1 VSTKTMKTDRTAA
14 ALAAKHAA
22 LQRVVKE
29 MGSVLIAYSG
39 GVDSS
44 LLLKVAA
51 DTLGGNVFAVTGTSE
66 TYTPRE
72 LRDAKELVASLG
84 VRHLVIATEELSNE
98 AFAAN
103 PPERCYFCKKEL
115 FGKLRELADA
125 NGVRWI
131 LDGSNFD
138 DLDDFRPGMKAA
150 AELGVRSPL
159 KEAKLT
165 KDDIRAL
172 SRELGLPTWDK
183 PSAACLSSRFPYGDA
198 ITREKLTAVEQAE
211 QCLAAYGIRGFRVRV
226 HGNIARIEVP
236 REAMPLLIDEPNAK
250 AVAARF
256 KELGYTYVTLD
267 IEGFRS
273 GSMNE
278 PLKRGR

>member
-1 VSTKTMKTDRTAA
+1 MATPTMKTGISAE
-14 ALAAKHAA
+14 LAARHEA
-22 LQRVVKE
+22 LQNVLKE

-72 LRDAKELVASLG
+72 LQDAKELVESLG

-98 AFAAN
+98 QFAAN

-115 FGKLRELADA
+115 FGKLRELADE
-125 NGVRWI
+125 NGVKWI
-131 LDGSNFD
+131 LDGANHD
-138 DLDDFRPGMKAA
+138 DLDDFRPGMQAA

-159 KEAKLT
+159 KEARLT
-165 KDDIRAL
+165 KDDIRTL

-198 ITREKLTAVEQAE
+198 ITKEKLTAVEQAE
-211 QCLAAYGIRGFRVRV
+211 QCLAGYGIRGFRVRV

-236 REAMPLLIDEPNAK
+236 REAMPLLIDEKNAK
-250 AVAARF
+250 DIAGRF
-256 KELGYTYVTLD
+256 KELGYDYITLD

-278 PLKRGR
+278 PLKRGN

>member
-1 VSTKTMKTDRTAA
+1 MATPTTKTNLPAELTA
-14 ALAAKHAA
+14 KYEA
-22 LQRVVKE
+22 LQNILKE

-44 LLLKVAA
+44 LLLKVSA
-51 DTLGGNVFAVTGTSE
+51 DALGENVFAVTGTSE

-72 LRDAKELVASLG
+72 LKDARDLVAALG
-84 VRHLVIATEELSNE
+84 VRHLLIATKELSNE
-98 AFAAN
+98 QFASN

-115 FGKLRELADA
+115 FGKLRALADE
-125 NGVRWI
+125 NGVTWI

-138 DLDDFRPGMKAA
+138 DIDDFRPGMQAA

-159 KEAKLT
+159 KEARLT
-165 KDDIRAL
+165 KDDIRTL

-198 ITREKLTAVEQAE
+198 ITKEKLTAVEQAE
-211 QCLAAYGIRGFRVRV
+211 QCLSDYGIKGLRVRV

-236 REAMPLLIDEPNAK
+236 RAAMPVLIDEKNAK
-250 AVAARF
+250 EIAARF
-256 KELGYTYVTLD
+256 KQLGYDYITLD

-278 PLKRGR
+278 PLKRGK

>member
-1 VSTKTMKTDRTAA
+1 MSTPTKETA
-14 ALAAKHAA
+14 ALAAKHQA
-22 LQRVVKE
+22 LKNVLQE

-51 DTLGGNVFAVTGTSE
+51 DTLGANVFAVTGTSE

-72 LRDAKELVASLG
+72 LRDARELVEALG

-98 AFAAN
+98 QFAAN

-115 FGKLRELADA
+115 FGKLRELADQ
-125 NGVRWI
+125 NGVPWI
-131 LDGSNFD
+131 LDGANYD
-138 DLDDFRPGMKAA
+138 DLNDFRPGMKAA

-198 ITREKLTAVEQAE
+198 ITKEKLTAVEQAE
-211 QCLAAYGIRGFRVRV
+211 ACLAAYGIKGFRVRV
-226 HGNIARIEVP
+226 HGNVARIEVP
-236 REAMPLLIDEPNAK
+236 RAAMPVLIEEKNAGDI
-250 AVAARF
+250 AARF
-256 KELGYTYVTLD
+256 KELGYDYITLD

-278 PLKRGR
+278 PLKRGT

>member
-1 VSTKTMKTDRTAA
+1 MTTKTDRAGA
-14 ALAAKHAA
+14 PLAAKHAA
-22 LQRVVKE
+22 LQEVLRA
-29 MGSVLIAYSG
+29 MGTVLIAYSG

-51 DTLGGNVFAVTGTSE
+51 DTLGENVFAVTGTSE

-72 LRDAKELVASLG
+72 LKDARDLVAELK
-84 VRHLVIATEELSNE
+84 VRHLLIPTKELSNE
-98 AFAAN
+98 LFAAN

-115 FGKLRELADA
+115 FGKLRELADQ
-125 NGVRWI
+125 NGIRWI

-138 DLDDFRPGMKAA
+138 DLDDYRPGMQAA

-172 SRELGLPTWDK
+172 SRQLGLSTWDK

-198 ITREKLTAVEQAE
+198 ITKEKLTAVEQAE
-211 QCLAAYGIRGFRVRV
+211 QFLADYGIRGFRVRV

-236 REAMPLLIDEPNAK
+236 RNAMPVLIDEKNAK
-250 AVAARF
+250 DIAARF

-278 PLKRGR
+278 PLKRGK

>member
-1 VSTKTMKTDRTAA
+1 MATPTTKTNLTAE
-14 ALAAKHAA
+14 LTAKYEA
-22 LQRVVKE
+22 LQNILLE

-44 LLLKVAA
+44 LLLKVSA
-51 DTLGGNVFAVTGTSE
+51 DTLGNKVFAVTGTSE

-72 LRDAKELVASLG
+72 LKDAKDLVAELG
-84 VRHLVIATEELSNE
+84 VRHLLIATKELSNE
-98 AFAAN
+98 QFASN

-115 FGKLRELADA
+115 FGKLRGLADE
-125 NGVRWI
+125 NSVTWI

-138 DLDDFRPGMKAA
+138 DVDDFRPGMQAA

-165 KDDIRAL
+165 KDDIRVL
-172 SRELGLPTWDK
+172 SRMLGLATWDK

-198 ITREKLTAVEQAE
+198 ITSEKLTAVEQAE
-211 QCLAAYGIRGFRVRV
+211 QFLSDYGIKGLRVRV

-236 REAMPLLIDEPNAK
+236 RAAMPVLIDEKNAK
-250 AVAARF
+250 EIAARF
-256 KELGYTYVTLD
+256 KELGYDYITLD

-278 PLKRGR
+278 PLKRGT

>member
-1 VSTKTMKTDRTAA
+1 MATPTTKTATNA
-14 ALAAKHAA
+14 ALAAKHEA
-22 LQRVVKE
+22 LKDVLKE
-29 MGSVLIAYSG
+29 MGGVLIAYSG

-51 DTLGGNVFAVTGTSE
+51 DTLGANVFAVTGTSE

-72 LRDAKELVASLG
+72 LRDAKELVAALG

-98 AFAAN
+98 QFAAN

-115 FGKLRELADA
+115 FGKLRALADE

-138 DLDDFRPGMKAA
+138 DLDDFRPGMQAA

-172 SRELGLPTWDK
+172 SRQLGLSTWDK

-198 ITREKLTAVEQAE
+198 ITKEKLTAVEQAE
-211 QCLAAYGIRGFRVRV
+211 QFLADYGIRGFRVRV

-236 REAMPLLIDEPNAK
+236 RNAMPVLIDEKNAK
-250 AVAARF
+250 DIAARF

-267 IEGFRS
+267 VEGFRS

-278 PLKRGR
+278 PLKRGK

>member
-1 VSTKTMKTDRTAA
+1 MSTPTKETA
-14 ALAAKHAA
+14 ALAAKHQA
-22 LQRVVKE
+22 LKNVLQE

-51 DTLGGNVFAVTGTSE
+51 DTLGANVFAVTGTSE

-72 LRDAKELVASLG
+72 LRDARELVEALG

-98 AFAAN
+98 QFAAN

-115 FGKLRELADA
+115 FGKLRELADR
-125 NGVRWI
+125 NGVPWI
-131 LDGSNFD
+131 LDGANYD
-138 DLDDFRPGMKAA
+138 DLNDFRPGMKAA

-198 ITREKLTAVEQAE
+198 ITKEKLTAVEQAE
-211 QCLAAYGIRGFRVRV
+211 ACLAAYGIKGFRVRV
-226 HGNIARIEVP
+226 HGNVARIEVP
-236 REAMPLLIDEPNAK
+236 RAAMPVLIEEKNAGDI
-250 AVAARF
+250 AARF
-256 KELGYTYVTLD
+256 KELGYDYITLD

-278 PLKRGR
+278 PLKRGT

>member
-1 VSTKTMKTDRTAA
+1 VSTQTKETA
-14 ALAAKHAA
+14 ALAAKHQA
-22 LQRVVKE
+22 LKNVLQE

-51 DTLGGNVFAVTGTSE
+51 DTLGANVFAVTGTSE

-72 LRDAKELVASLG
+72 LRDARELVEALG

-98 AFAAN
+98 QFAAN

-115 FGKLRELADA
+115 FGKLRELADQ
-125 NGVRWI
+125 NGVPWI
-131 LDGSNFD
+131 LDGANYD
-138 DLDDFRPGMKAA
+138 DLNDFRPGMKAA

-198 ITREKLTAVEQAE
+198 ITKEKLTAVEQAE
-211 QCLAAYGIRGFRVRV
+211 ACLAAYGIKGFRVRV
-226 HGNIARIEVP
+226 HGNVARIEVP
-236 REAMPLLIDEPNAK
+236 RAAMPVLIEEKNAGDI
-250 AVAARF
+250 AARF
-256 KELGYTYVTLD
+256 KELGYDYITLD

-278 PLKRGR
+278 PLKRGT